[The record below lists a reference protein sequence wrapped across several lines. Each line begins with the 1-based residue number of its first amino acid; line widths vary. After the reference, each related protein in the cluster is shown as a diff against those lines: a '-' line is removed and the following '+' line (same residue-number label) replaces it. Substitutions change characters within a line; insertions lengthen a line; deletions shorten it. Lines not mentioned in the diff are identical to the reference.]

1 MVAVKQWALLLS
13 LCLPNQLHMGDPSR
27 SEQSHGGKACSTRQG
42 KASPSLL
49 LPLSVEQLHILSVI
63 LPRTRVD
70 PKPQASLEKGV
81 ILALLC
87 SCCLREHEVGY

>member
-1 MVAVKQWALLLS
+1 MVAVKQWTLLLS
-13 LCLPNQLHMGDPSR
+13 LCLPNQSHMGDPSR
-27 SEQSHGGKACSTRQG
+27 SEQFHGGKACSTRQG

-63 LPRTRVD
+63 LPLTWVD
-70 PKPQASLEKGV
+70 PKPQALLEKGV

-87 SCCLREHEVGY
+87 SCCL